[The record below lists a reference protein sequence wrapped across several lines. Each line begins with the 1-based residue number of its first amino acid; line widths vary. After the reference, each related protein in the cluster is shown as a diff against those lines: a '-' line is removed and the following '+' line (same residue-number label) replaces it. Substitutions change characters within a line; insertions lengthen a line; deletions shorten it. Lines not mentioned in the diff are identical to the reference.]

1 MQLLVATDLS
11 PLSEQVVSCAREM
24 AMSLG
29 AKVWLLHVA
38 DPEPDFVG
46 YEPGPQTVRDVVA
59 HTFHEEH
66 RQLQVC
72 AEQLREDGI
81 DCTALLVQG
90 PVAETLLHEAEKLA
104 VQLIVMGSH
113 GKGAVKKL
121 LVGSTSEGVLHKT
134 AVPVLVVPTHGR
146 S

>member
-11 PLSEQVVSCAREM
+11 VLSDQVVSFAREM

-29 AKVWLLHVA
+29 ARVWLIHVA
-38 DPEPDFVG
+38 DPDPDFVG
-46 YEPGPQTVRDVVA
+46 YEAGPQTVRDSVA
-59 HTFHEEH
+59 ATFHEEH
-66 RQLQVC
+66 RQLQAC
-72 AEQLREDGI
+72 ADQLRADGI

-90 PVAETLLHEAEKLA
+90 AVVETLLHEAEKLA

-121 LVGSTSEGVLHKT
+121 LVGSTSEGVLHKAT
-134 AVPVLVVPTHGR
+134 LPVLLVPTHGR